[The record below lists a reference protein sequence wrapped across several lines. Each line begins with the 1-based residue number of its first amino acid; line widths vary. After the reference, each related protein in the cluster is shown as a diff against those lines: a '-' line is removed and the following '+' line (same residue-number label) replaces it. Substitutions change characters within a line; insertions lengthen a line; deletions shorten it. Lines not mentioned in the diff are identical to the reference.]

1 MIPQLSKQQKRSPPD
16 PSLTNPAAHRIVT
29 AARRHFFAHGFRSVT
44 LDDLAEELGM
54 SKKTLYASFASKTD
68 LLRAVLLDKFRSIET
83 DLERIV
89 SVSSTDVLDSLH
101 QLLACVQRHA
111 EEIQPPF
118 VRDIRREAPEMFQIV
133 QSRRR
138 DVIQRFFG
146 KIFDEGRRTGI
157 FRKDISTRLMI
168 EILLGATEAIM
179 NPPKMAELG
188 LTPKTEFLAI
198 IAVVL
203 EGLLTEKGRLRG
215 RQEEKAI
222 RRRGSDRGTRR
233 QADRERK
240 KEREKEAG
248 RQGDQELG
256 DSAHGRRG
264 DGGSAR
270 CGFWRWSSWRA
281 WWPSWLG
288 G

>member
-1 MIPQLSKQQKRSPPD
+1 MSARAPKPLKIAGAGPVSE
-16 PSLTNPAAHRIVT
+16 NFAAQRIVT

-44 LDDLAEELGM
+44 MDDLAEELGM

-118 VRDIRREAPEMFQIV
+118 VRDIRREAPEMFQLV

-138 DVIQRFFG
+138 DVIQRYFG
-146 KIFDEGRRTGI
+146 GIFDEGRRAGI

-188 LTPKTEFLAI
+188 LTPKTGFLTI
-198 IAVVL
+198 ITVVL
-203 EGLLTEKGRLRG
+203 EGVLTEKGRSRERHG
-215 RQEEKAI
+215 EKAV
-222 RRRGSDRGTRR
+222 RRRVTDGET
-233 QADRERK
+233 
-240 KEREKEAG
+240 EK
-248 RQGDQELG
+248 QGDQEKGSREIPRALV
-256 DSAHGRRG
+256 RG
-264 DGGSAR
+264 DA
-270 CGFWRWSSWRA
+270 
-281 WWPSWLG
+281 
-288 G
+288 